1 MDSLL
6 EMLGRLNLWTWWA
19 IAGLFLIGEV
29 MTGTTYLLWL
39 AAAAILTGFVGL
51 EFLGVAWPVQLGV
64 FAVLS
69 LILLWAGGR
78 WVTPMLKAG
87 GDSGLNERGSRMV
100 GETVIAAADFV
111 SGRGRVRFGD
121 TEWAAQTLDG
131 SSPNSETVL
140 RVVELDGVTLKVA
153 NT

>member
-39 AAAAILTGFVGL
+39 AAAATLTGLVGL
-51 EFLGVAWPVQLGV
+51 EFLGVAWPIQLGV

-87 GDSGLNERGSRMV
+87 ADSGLNARGKRMV
-100 GETVIAAADFV
+100 GQTVIVAGDFA
-111 SGRGRVRFGD
+111 SGRGRVSFGD
-121 TEWAAQTLDG
+121 TEWGAQTIDA
-131 SSPNSETVL
+131 SNPETGVVL

-153 NT
+153 GV

>member
-39 AAAAILTGFVGL
+39 AGAATLTGFVGM
-51 EFLGVAWPVQLGV
+51 EFLGVSWPVQLGV

-78 WVTPMLKAG
+78 WLTPMLKAG
-87 GDSGLNERGSRMV
+87 VDSGLNERGSRMV

-111 SGRGRVRFGD
+111 SGRGRVKFGD
-121 TEWAAQTLDG
+121 TEWAAQTVDG
-131 SSPNSETVL
+131 SNPNSKAEL
-140 RVVELDGVTLKVA
+140 RVVELDGVTLKVSSS
-153 NT
+153 

>member
-29 MTGTTYLLWL
+29 LTGTTYLLWL
-39 AAAAILTGFVGL
+39 AAAATLTGFVGL
-51 EFLGVAWPVQLGV
+51 EFLGVDWPVQLGV

-87 GDSGLNERGSRMV
+87 ADSGLNARGSRMV
-100 GETVIAAADFV
+100 GQTVVVAANFA
-111 SGRGRVRFGD
+111 SGRGRVSFGD
-121 TEWAAQTLDG
+121 TEWAAQTVDASNPQAG
-131 SSPNSETVL
+131 AVL
-140 RVVELDGVTLKVA
+140 RVVELAGVTLKVVDV
-153 NT
+153 